1 MRFFAACK
9 VKKRTIMGNSI
20 KNNAV
25 EMAKKMLS
33 DKKEVVRW
41 IRTEEPYK
49 NLEKK
54 GITLGRIGN

>member
-1 MRFFAACK
+1 
-9 VKKRTIMGNSI
+9 MGNSI